1 MDAPIRLRVPAT
13 SANLGAGFDVLGMAL
28 DLYAEVGV
36 VAADADGAPEG
47 AHVVDRHHI
56 ADVAFRRLGGDG
68 DLWVRSP
75 IPMGRGLG
83 YSGAVR
89 VGGAA
94 AAMVQRDGDLT
105 QRGRADVFGLT
116 TELEHHPDNVAAS
129 VYGGIVVAVEA
140 HVVKV
145 PIGFAPAVVVWV
157 PNAVTTSTDRS
168 RATLADT
175 VTRADAVFNLGRAA
189 LFVAACATGDI
200 AALGTAVEDRL
211 HQPARLA
218 VVPESAKAI
227 SAARDAGAWAAW
239 LSGSGPTVAV
249 MCAPEDADVVAAALP
264 DTGHVKLL
272 GVDHSGVQ
280 LV

>member
-1 MDAPIRLRVPAT
+1 MSAPIHLRVPAT
-13 SANLGAGFDVLGMAL
+13 SANLGAGFDVLGLAL

-36 VAADADGAPEG
+36 VEGDGPPEG
-47 AHVVDRHHI
+47 AHVADPHHI
-56 ADVAFRRLGGDG
+56 ADIAFRRLGGSG

-94 AAMVQRDGDLT
+94 AAAVQRDGELT
-105 QRGRADVFGLT
+105 ERGRADVFALA

-129 VYGGIVVAVEA
+129 VYGGVVVAVDT
-140 HVVKV
+140 HVAKV
-145 PIGFAPAVVVWV
+145 PLGFAPAVVVWV
-157 PNAVTTSTDRS
+157 PDAVTTSTDKS

-175 VTRADAVFNLGRAA
+175 VSRADAVFNLGRAA
-189 LFVAACATGDI
+189 LFVAACASGDTGLL
-200 AALGTAVEDRL
+200 ATAVEDRL

-218 VVPESAKAI
+218 LVPESARAI
-227 SAARDAGAWAAW
+227 EAARSAGAWAAW
-239 LSGSGPTVAV
+239 LSGSGPTVAA
-249 MCAPEDADVVAAALP
+249 MCAPEDADTVAAALP

-272 GVDHSGVQ
+272 GVAHSGVQ
-280 LV
+280 QL